1 MPLWHAAPSD
11 SPSLP
16 FALISAKTSPSV
28 RTPLA
33 QAAIARA
40 VQLIE
45 EDGPLEDGQAMRQAF
60 AAQRDGAGRVLERAH
75 LLGQRLGLERE
86 WLRWRQLG
94 AGVLCVLALLVV
106 FSAWGLARVVLGEA
120 REINVVAAFI
130 ALLGLHGLTLLLWC
144 ASLVLPWPSAGGALG
159 RWALQL
165 TARLPLDR
173 GPHAVQ
179 LARATSDVL
188 GRARLSSWAFG
199 GISHS
204 IWSLSFVL
212 LLAALVLGFSLRA
225 YRLTWETTIL
235 TPDFFVQFVRSTGW
249 LPQWLG
255 FAVPDAATLLRPEL
269 AGAAAQ
275 RAWAWWLLGCVAVY
289 GLLLRLLCALWC
301 WVMWRRG
308 QARLVLDEADPG
320 VRRLLA
326 RFEAMEPAQV
336 VDVEHASEGPTRAL
350 VRTGPETAERLLLG
364 FELPPES
371 TWPPIPL
378 AAGLQAQRI
387 EGTQQ
392 ERAAV
397 LQALAAAPPHKL
409 LIACHAPSSPDRGT
423 ERFVREACGLAG
435 ACGLLLTGA
444 RQDADLARWRDW
456 LQRTGLT
463 QTQAH
468 TEPQAALAW
477 LEAA

>member
-1 MPLWHAAPSD
+1 MLRRPI
-11 SPSLP
+11 LP
-16 FALISAKTSPSV
+16 ARLFALISATTSPTV
-28 RTPLA
+28 HTALA

-60 AAQRDGAGRVLERAH
+60 AAQRDGPSRVLERAR

-94 AGVLCVLALLVV
+94 GGVLCLLAVLVV
-106 FSAWGLARVVLGEA
+106 CSAWGLARVVLGEA
-120 REINVVAAFI
+120 REINVVAAFV

-179 LARATSDVL
+179 LARATSEVL
-188 GRARLSSWAFG
+188 GRARLSAWAFG

-235 TPDFFVQFVRSTGW
+235 TPEFFVQFVRATGW
-249 LPQWLG
+249 LPQRLG
-255 FAVPDAATLLRPEL
+255 FAVPDAATLLQPAL
-269 AGAAAQ
+269 AGAAEQ

-289 GLLLRLLCALWC
+289 GLLVRLLCALWC
-301 WVMWRRG
+301 RAMWRRG
-308 QARLVLDEADPG
+308 QGRLALDEADPG

-326 RFEAMEPAQV
+326 RFEAMEPTLV
-336 VDVEHASEGPTRAL
+336 LDVEQPGEAPARGL
-350 VRTGPETAERLLLG
+350 VRSGAQTAERWLLG
-364 FELPPES
+364 FELPPEAA
-371 TWPPIPL
+371 WPPLPVTASI
-378 AAGLQAQRI
+378 QVQRI

-397 LQALAAAPPHKL
+397 LQALATAPPQRL

-423 ERFVREACGLAG
+423 ERFVREASGLAG

-444 RQDADLARWRDW
+444 RQDADAARWRDW
-456 LQRTGLT
+456 LQRSGLA
-463 QTQAH
+463 QLVLH
-468 TEPQAALAW
+468 TEAQAALAW